1 LPGDGEERSEAGEG
15 TSFFEHTGSEAEEEE
30 DEESSDA
37 ESLATSVSQ
46 DEGWIRCTYSFV

>member
-1 LPGDGEERSEAGEG
+1 MPGDGEERSEAGEG